1 MWSGLLTS
9 DHLYALSWYC
19 LSSDHLF
26 ATCIVLRLSDQDF
39 WSSLCNVNCLG
50 IVGSG
55 FQSSKSFYLTFSSP
69 LHHQWKF
76 LATLSSLVR
85 YMYIQEVQ
93 CQLRRRQPAR
103 WSQHI
108 FARPSSFW
116 LSLFTVSLRAWL
128 LVCFSIMF
136 LLLFLLLLLV
146 LFFYNAIVILA
157 VSIHILFEGI
167 VVGESIYERPVVNWG
182 HGTVGTS
189 VFPIENQ
196 PENFSS
202 GGQ

>member
-9 DHLYALSWYC
+9 DHLYALPWYC

-76 LATLSSLVR
+76 LATLSSLLR

-93 CQLRRRQPAR
+93 CQLRRRQPAQ

-108 FARPSSFW
+108 FARLSSFW

-128 LVCFSIMF
+128 LVCFSIML
-136 LLLFLLLLLV
+136 LLLFLILFLV
-146 LFFYNAIVILA
+146 LFLRCPGHPSCFHSHPFWRDGCRWEYLWEHCGHLRAWYHRPLCNFYW
-157 VSIHILFEGI
+157 
-167 VVGESIYERPVVNWG
+167 ESTRD
-182 HGTVGTS
+182 H
-189 VFPIENQ
+189 
-196 PENFSS
+196 
-202 GGQ
+202 